1 MKMMSKKNDDLF
13 GDNDEPEELEP
24 GGDFADLLEE
34 SLTKT
39 GTRIEPGQKVTA
51 TVLQIGAEWLFLD
64 VGQKGE
70 GVLDVRE
77 LTDAEGHVKVAVGDQ
92 LEAFFLSRA
101 GGELRFTTRIGG
113 GSSGTAQLE
122 EAWRSGIPV
131 DGRIEKEVKGGYEV
145 KLPGE
150 VRAFCPYSQLG
161 LRRQETAEELVG
173 TSRPFKISQFSE
185 QGRNIVV
192 SHREIL
198 EEERRKLREELRR
211 TLEPGQIV
219 KGVVTNVRDF
229 GAFVDIGGLEGLL
242 PISEIGYSRV
252 EDIHAVLQ
260 VGQELEVALKSCDW
274 EVNKFSF
281 SLRDTLADPW
291 GKVGSIYKEG
301 MTVNGTVS
309 RLANFGAFVTLE
321 DGIDGLVHISKLGAG
336 RHLKHAQEVLKL
348 GESLAVR
355 IDKIDLEQKRLSLVP
370 AGTEAAEEAGP
381 TSYTE
386 QPSGGGMGSLGD
398 LLKQSLDQQ
407 GKNKR

>member
-1 MKMMSKKNDDLF
+1 MSKNHDDLF
-13 GDNDEPEELEP
+13 GDDEQLDNDSEN
-24 GGDFADLLEE
+24 GFADLLEE

-39 GTRIEPGQKVTA
+39 GTRLEPGQKVSA
-51 TVLQIGAEWLFLD
+51 TVLQVGAEWVFLD

-77 LTDAEGHVKVAVGDQ
+77 LTDAEGEVKAVVGAT
-92 LEAFFLSRA
+92 LEAYFLSRA

-131 DGRIEKEVKGGYEV
+131 DGRIEKEIKGGYEV
-145 KLPGE
+145 KLPGD

-161 LRRQETAEELVG
+161 MRRQESAEELVG
-173 TSRPFKISQFSE
+173 TSRAFKISQFSE

-198 EEERRKLREELRR
+198 EEERRKLREELRQ
-211 TLEPGQIV
+211 TLQPGQIV

-274 EVNKFSF
+274 EANKFSF

-321 DGIDGLVHISKLGAG
+321 DGIDGLVHISKLGTG
-336 RHLKHAQEVLKL
+336 RHLKHAQEVLKV

-355 IDKIDLEQKRLSLVP
+355 IDKIDLEQKRISLVP
-370 AGTEAAEEAGP
+370 AGTEAAEDVQQ

-386 QPSGGGMGSLGD
+386 QPASGGMGTFAD
-398 LLKQSLDQQ
+398 LLKASQDQR
-407 GKNKR
+407 KKP